1 MSGDVAFSP
10 SRVLREI
17 VAKKDTYNISLQLCS
32 PWIVV
37 SHTPFPEFLRPI
49 AFAVAGRKEAFKA
62 HHVVKMYI
70 HLRTFDD
77 FTLPRIN
84 YNLPQSATICR
95 RTGWQSFD
103 SFTSSLY
110 GYLVGEILMSDQG
123 QVAQLCTQSTNSS
136 FYGGSVLPQFTLEEV
151 LQAWPLE
158 KEDIDAVWKIADERF
173 PD

>member
-10 SRVLREI
+10 SRALREI
-17 VAKKDTYNISLQLCS
+17 VAKRDTYAISLQLCS

-37 SHTPFPEFLRPI
+37 SDRPFPEFLRPI
-49 AFAVAGRKEAFKA
+49 AFAVAGRREAFKA

-70 HLRTFDD
+70 HLQTFDD
-77 FTLPRIN
+77 FTLPRMN
-84 YNLPQSATICR
+84 YNGPRLSRVCR

-110 GYLVGEILMSDQG
+110 GYLVGETLMSDRG

-136 FYGGSVLPQFTLEEV
+136 FYSGSQLPQLTFEEV
-151 LQAWPLE
+151 LQVWPLE
-158 KEDIDAVWKIADERF
+158 KEGIDAICGIADERF